1 MYLTNQAAACTGL
14 NLFIK
19 EYKLAIT
26 ITITIE
32 ESDDGEINFDI
43 EGRESGYRITETE
56 SGLGEAFRDELLTEI
71 QKKIH

>member
-1 MYLTNQAAACTGL
+1 M
-14 NLFIK
+14 
-19 EYKLAIT
+19 AIT

-56 SGLGEAFRDELLTEI
+56 SGLGEALRDELLTEI

>member
-1 MYLTNQAAACTGL
+1 MCTGL

-56 SGLGEAFRDELLTEI
+56 SGLGEALRDELLTEI